1 MGQDNSSNP
10 IASGLEAFGKTSY
23 YGDDA
28 TKQQQENIDAAEA
41 GLKALEDRYAQPNW
55 FKVAAGFAKPQLGGF
70 VASLGSA
77 SNALGDWQEQ
87 QRANEI
93 PIYNARAQLGYMQS
107 QQAHRRSAEKLFR
120 QGATNGFT
128 NSMVTEIMGHDDK
141 ELGPKALELYKQ
153 QQENLRGGN
162 EAAVS
167 AGRVATEMTP
177 SIAGQVI
184 KNIRSPNEPAGLGLS
199 LPVNQ
204 PSAPIVGGTDYSL
217 TGNTPAPAATPSAA
231 ATNAPLINL
240 PVGAGGVS
248 AKEDQAIRE
257 AQVKKTNDF
266 VNDLGARL
274 PNVQQRAANLISLY
288 DLTNHPGV
296 QQVLGR
302 DTNGSVES
310 AIRNSLNS
318 TSLPDIISA
327 QARLLVSPEL
337 EKKYPGT
344 ADKVQQ
350 LLRAHAEE
358 LLAVNNST
366 LHPTVSMQHNEQ
378 NAAFSLTDTPESTRK
393 GVLSKLHILKKP
405 FDQYDVYRDLATNG
419 ADFRNVPND
428 PRLKDIDQEWQRR
441 HDYLQNRPSDSVVPK
456 DLTGTSFTVRPW
468 KDVIGEIEARNKK
481 RQSIAEQIKANA
493 QKGTQ

>member
-177 SIAGQVI
+177 SIAQM
-184 KNIRSPNEPAGLGLS
+184 S
-199 LPVNQ
+199 
-204 PSAPIVGGTDYSL
+204 
-217 TGNTPAPAATPSAA
+217 
-231 ATNAPLINL
+231 
-240 PVGAGGVS
+240 
-248 AKEDQAIRE
+248 
-257 AQVKKTNDF
+257 
-266 VNDLGARL
+266 
-274 PNVQQRAANLISLY
+274 
-288 DLTNHPGV
+288 
-296 QQVLGR
+296 
-302 DTNGSVES
+302 
-310 AIRNSLNS
+310 
-318 TSLPDIISA
+318 
-327 QARLLVSPEL
+327 LLV
-337 EKKYPGT
+337 
-344 ADKVQQ
+344 
-350 LLRAHAEE
+350 
-358 LLAVNNST
+358 
-366 LHPTVSMQHNEQ
+366 
-378 NAAFSLTDTPESTRK
+378 
-393 GVLSKLHILKKP
+393 
-405 FDQYDVYRDLATNG
+405 
-419 ADFRNVPND
+419 
-428 PRLKDIDQEWQRR
+428 
-441 HDYLQNRPSDSVVPK
+441 
-456 DLTGTSFTVRPW
+456 
-468 KDVIGEIEARNKK
+468 
-481 RQSIAEQIKANA
+481 
-493 QKGTQ
+493 